1 MSNRSS
7 RPKPVKGPQLGDT
20 TFEEWY
26 ETPVFDTEPDER
38 LEQLATSK
46 RASLRLVGSTAMSVR
61 ARRQTRYEIADDA
74 DGVPPEELADIVDL
88 RDGLRRR
95 IDGLLDRWA
104 QAEAAG
110 QARLEDVVIPKRWRG

>member
-7 RPKPVKGPQLGDT
+7 RPKLVQGPQLGDT
-20 TFEEWY
+20 TFEDWY

-46 RASLRLVGSTAMSVR
+46 RAGLRLVGSTAMSVR
-61 ARRQTRYEIADDA
+61 ARRQTRDEIPDVA
-74 DGVPPEELADIVDL
+74 DGVPPEDLADIVDL

-95 IDGLLDRWA
+95 IDGLLNRWA